1 MADYL
6 IEGIV
11 GERQPRG
18 QPLCHVRFRDLGP
31 EFDEWQRVDDV
42 PEGGELVREW
52 KRNASR
58 RRREVRIRSML
69 N

>member
-52 KRNASR
+52 KRNAS
-58 RRREVRIRSML
+58 
-69 N
+69 